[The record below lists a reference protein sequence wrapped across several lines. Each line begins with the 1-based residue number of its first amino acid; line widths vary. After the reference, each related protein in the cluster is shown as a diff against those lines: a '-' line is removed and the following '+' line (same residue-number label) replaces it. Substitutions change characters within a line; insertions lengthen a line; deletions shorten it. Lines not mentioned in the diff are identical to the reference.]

1 MPEAIRTS
9 VLSRRWTHL
18 WKSAVSVLDFDGLEE
33 LEPLY
38 RMQRPVKTLAKK
50 RIWFMN
56 WVNRVVSQMQQTSTC
71 SRLTKFRIYFNLT
84 RKSNSEGDI
93 DRWLEFAISKRLE
106 SLHLELNV
114 EIRDCVKNYVF
125 PKECWH
131 HIKTP
136 AGLHDI
142 RSLRSLRLSYVDV
155 GGEILEHFIANCPV
169 LEELAVKSSS
179 RLKNLKV
186 VGSSHSPLPLKHLEV
201 RFCRFLASLEVDH
214 TPRLERLIYVGHA
227 TPMEIRVGNC
237 PSLVDMT
244 LGYSFITNEAFTS
257 LSSYAT
263 RLVSLVW
270 KVNHHCFPIPDV
282 AELSN
287 LERLKVESRTGGVD
301 SILGLIPLLKVCPR
315 LHTLQLFLVQFQTA
329 DTELLL
335 RRIVDVIKLRLD
347 NVKVVEVVGFGG
359 YKVEYE
365 FLEYVMEYFVGLERI
380 VIDLSTACQC
390 SDDAS
395 LGGLKYKML
404 LRSDDQLRKAEELVS
419 DLKSRAASTVEFLVI

>member
-56 WVNRVVSQMQQTSTC
+56 WVNRV
-71 SRLTKFRIYFNLT
+71 
-84 RKSNSEGDI
+84 
-93 DRWLEFAISKRLE
+93 
-106 SLHLELNV
+106 
-114 EIRDCVKNYVF
+114 
-125 PKECWH
+125 
-131 HIKTP
+131 IKTP

-270 KVNHHCFPIPDV
+270 KVNHV
-282 AELSN
+282 
-287 LERLKVESRTGGVD
+287 SR
-301 SILGLIPLLKVCPR
+301 
-315 LHTLQLFLVQFQTA
+315 
-329 DTELLL
+329 
-335 RRIVDVIKLRLD
+335 
-347 NVKVVEVVGFGG
+347 
-359 YKVEYE
+359 
-365 FLEYVMEYFVGLERI
+365 
-380 VIDLSTACQC
+380 
-390 SDDAS
+390 
-395 LGGLKYKML
+395 
-404 LRSDDQLRKAEELVS
+404 
-419 DLKSRAASTVEFLVI
+419 

>member
-270 KVNHHCFPIPDV
+270 KVNHV
-282 AELSN
+282 
-287 LERLKVESRTGGVD
+287 SR
-301 SILGLIPLLKVCPR
+301 
-315 LHTLQLFLVQFQTA
+315 
-329 DTELLL
+329 
-335 RRIVDVIKLRLD
+335 
-347 NVKVVEVVGFGG
+347 
-359 YKVEYE
+359 
-365 FLEYVMEYFVGLERI
+365 
-380 VIDLSTACQC
+380 
-390 SDDAS
+390 
-395 LGGLKYKML
+395 
-404 LRSDDQLRKAEELVS
+404 
-419 DLKSRAASTVEFLVI
+419 